1 MKKTNVRKLV
11 RMAMLSALGIVLVIW
26 PRIPIIP
33 VAPWLEYEMADV
45 PMLIGAFMYGPVSGL
60 IMTVVVS
67 AIQAFTVSASSG
79 WVGFVMHVIATG
91 TLVFVAGTIYK
102 FMHTRKGAILSLI
115 AGALSMTAVMIPTNL
130 FFTVQFW
137 GVPYD
142 TVVASIVPVLLP
154 FNLIKAGLNSI
165 IVVLLYKPLSKF
177 LKGHIAVN

>member
-1 MKKTNVRKLV
+1 MKKTNVGKLV
-11 RMAMLSALGIVLVIW
+11 RMAILSALGIVLMIW

-33 VAPWLEYEMADV
+33 AAPWLEYEMADV
-45 PMLIGAFMYGPVSGL
+45 PILIGAFMYGPVAGL

-67 AIQAFTVSASSG
+67 AIQAFTVSAASG

-91 TLVFVAGTIYK
+91 TLVSVAGTIYK
-102 FMHTRKGAILSLI
+102 FIHSKKGATISLI

-130 FFTVQFW
+130 FFTVRFW
-137 GVPYD
+137 GLPYN

-165 IVVLLYKPLSKF
+165 IVAMLYKPLSRF
-177 LKGHIAVN
+177 LKGHIAA